1 MNGDLNVVVV
11 GSGRVGL
18 KTAEQLAERGHN
30 LTIIERNPDVVET
43 TLDAYVGTV
52 VEGDATR
59 PSVLEQAGLD
69 RADVLVA
76 LTDTPGTNLAVCLAA
91 KRYNPDIRTVLR
103 TATSDTGEYEGYVDE
118 AVFPELYGA
127 RIMVNAVEGGG
138 MRTFEGAPGDLEL
151 IEVHVA
157 EGAPVAGHTLADVSL
172 PRGVLVVSAA
182 RGHEIA
188 GPETELVAGEN
199 YVVAVEEGV
208 ADEVRQLFR
217 G

>member
-1 MNGDLNVVVV
+1 MNADLDVVVV

-18 KTAEQLAERGHN
+18 NAAEQLAERGHN
-30 LTIIERNPDVVET
+30 LTIVERNPEQVEEA
-43 TLDAYVGTV
+43 LSAYVATV

-59 PSVLEQAGLD
+59 PRILEQAGLD
-69 RADVLVA
+69 RADVVAA
-76 LTDTPGTNLAVCLAA
+76 LTDTAATNLAVCLAA
-91 KRYNPDIRTVLR
+91 KRLNPDVRTVLR
-103 TATSDTGEYEGYVDE
+103 AVTRDTAEYDGYVDD
-118 AVFPELYGA
+118 AIFPEQYGA
-127 RIMVNAVEGGG
+127 RLMVNAVESGG

-157 EGAPVAGHTLADVSL
+157 EGAPVVGLTLADVSL
-172 PRGVLVVSAA
+172 PEGVLVVSAA

-188 GPETELVAGEN
+188 GPSTELVAGEN
-199 YVVAVEEGV
+199 YVVAVEEGI